1 MDRVIREN
9 IKERCYQGK
18 KVKEAFGADAYI
30 KENETSMGFM
40 TVRPDAA
47 GRVYTGA
54 MMESYLVENVSG
66 AYVVYDGKKELLE
79 KQDVLVVGKG
89 DTYCFEFD
97 SDDSFV
103 DFVYFIPNGEALA

>member
-9 IKERCYQGK
+9 IKERDYQGK
-18 KVKEAFGADAYI
+18 TVKEAFGSEAYI
-30 KENETSMGFM
+30 KENETSMGYM
-40 TVRPDAA
+40 TVKPDVA
-47 GRVYTGA
+47 GKVYTGA
-54 MMESYLVENVSG
+54 MVESYLVENASG

-89 DTYCFEFD
+89 DSYSFEFD
-97 SDDSFV
+97 SADSFV